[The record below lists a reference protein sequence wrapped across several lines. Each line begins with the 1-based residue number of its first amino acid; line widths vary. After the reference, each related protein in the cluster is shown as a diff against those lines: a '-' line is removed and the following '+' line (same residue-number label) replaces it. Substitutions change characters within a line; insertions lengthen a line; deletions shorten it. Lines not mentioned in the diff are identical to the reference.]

1 MMINLPLTPD
11 AVKAESDYRLERAKR
26 DFRAATRRRRTP
38 KASQPEPRHAL
49 RPRPAA

>member
-1 MMINLPLTPD
+1 MFIVSLTPD
-11 AVKAESDYRLERAKR
+11 SMKAESEYRLERAKR
-26 DFRAATRRRRTP
+26 DFRAANRRRRTP